1 MDSDWLVDGIGAGM
15 RELLS
20 RTPSPTSVIDSKER
34 QYGSAFDC
42 ETALKYTFEPPTQS
56 RMSHLRLRNTVDDS
70 PNI

>member
-42 ETALKYTFEPPTQS
+42 ETALKYKFEPPTQS
-56 RMSHLRLRNTVDDS
+56 ESFTPTQNGR
-70 PNI
+70 